1 MKQRVRVVGIVKSG
15 DAFLFLKKKS
25 ESAAGPSIWTLP
37 ASKIIFGEQPEEAMA
52 RIMYEDLGLQ
62 AESLRLKDVV
72 TFIAANDEKQ
82 VANLY
87 IIYEIGVSKQAK
99 LELSEKYR
107 AYRYIKGVETGEMRL
122 DETTM
127 AVMQLESGK
136 NEEVINYRGAAHGA
150 TIYVDGASRG
160 NPGASGIGYRVV
172 AEDGRELMRGNEF
185 VGFATS
191 RVAEYYALKK
201 GCEVAIELGLKS
213 VRFVSD
219 SLMVV
224 NQMNGVYK
232 VKNHD
237 LFRIYRDIRRLL
249 KNFEA
254 CAFIHVKREQNK
266 EADAEA
272 NQAINEHGVFGT
284 KV

>member
-1 MKQRVRVVGIVKSG
+1 MGQSKNVE
-15 DAFLFLKKKS
+15 KKKLPIS
-25 ESAAGPSIWTLP
+25 YWSKEKCSCPICQKHFEREIMRSGNGRMIAGGLTEELHRIFEPSAKYGRVYPL
-37 ASKIIFGEQPEEAMA
+37 
-52 RIMYEDLGLQ
+52 
-62 AESLRLKDVV
+62 
-72 TFIAANDEKQ
+72 
-82 VANLY
+82 
-87 IIYEIGVSKQAK
+87 IYEIGVSKQAK

-107 AYRYIKGVETGEMRL
+107 AYRYVKGVETGEMRL

-160 NPGASGIGYRVV
+160 NPGAAGIGYRVV